1 MQTPLTS
8 ASSNMNPYLF
18 VNAMDKIASR
28 ASAPS
33 YQYGKNNHIE
43 YKGVDVSVE
52 NLQEKILQFSFQ
64 LVRTKSEQGLSSVA
78 LETRGILNT
87 IMSVIKQ
94 KKHDDADVGSG
105 SGSGSGDDYSDKY
118 KKCIDMGVIMFKLLA
133 QTRDIVGGKGEYM
146 LFYVMLLEWAKIDF
160 RFFEFV
166 IETLVYDSRER
177 GLECNNY
184 DYENDGKKETHYK
197 KQHPLGSWKDMKYFL
212 TYMKEQLLEQET
224 NTNTDADT
232 DTDTDTDTENNNQ
245 NNQNNQLY
253 SKFVTKIVNL
263 INEQLRIDAA
273 THENGGTSFSLVAR
287 WIPREKSKKFGWLY
301 YYLAMNYSQH
311 QIPSDASH
319 PSYERAVNRAFMI
332 YRKVIS
338 AVNKKLDT
346 TQVKQCDK
354 KWSEINFD
362 NVTSITMHK
371 QTNSF
376 LNLKKNGKT
385 TRFEDNED
393 RDECKYNYDAYL
405 RDVVE
410 GNKKI
415 KGKRVSIVDFVKSAI
430 ECGSKGLSSDSSI
443 ITALNEQWKS
453 NSTQNGNLAEFI
465 AMCDVSG
472 SMTEDNS
479 NPLHSAIGLSIRVA
493 EKSALGA
500 RVMTFSERP
509 TWIQLGAPES
519 DTFVKKVNK
528 VLTSSWGMTTD
539 FYLAIDLIRQG
550 IEDNKLPR
558 EVAEKLVLVVFS
570 DMQMNNAS
578 SSMGGLSK
586 RATLFENIKQMFAKM
601 GERLYGEPIK
611 APHIIFWNLKKTT
624 GFPALST
631 DQNVSMMSGFSPAL
645 LNVFCEKGVDGLQQ
659 YTPWNTLLDS
669 LGNERYSAFDKV
681 FKQIVA

>member
-1 MQTPLTS
+1 
-8 ASSNMNPYLF
+8 
-18 VNAMDKIASR
+18 
-28 ASAPS
+28 
-33 YQYGKNNHIE
+33 
-43 YKGVDVSVE
+43 
-52 NLQEKILQFSFQ
+52 
-64 LVRTKSEQGLSSVA
+64 
-78 LETRGILNT
+78 
-87 IMSVIKQ
+87 
-94 KKHDDADVGSG
+94 
-105 SGSGSGDDYSDKY
+105 
-118 KKCIDMGVIMFKLLA
+118 
-133 QTRDIVGGKGEYM
+133 
-146 LFYVMLLEWAKIDF
+146 MLLEWAKIDF

-224 NTNTDADT
+224 NTNTDADA
-232 DTDTDTDTENNNQ
+232 DADTDTDTENNNQ